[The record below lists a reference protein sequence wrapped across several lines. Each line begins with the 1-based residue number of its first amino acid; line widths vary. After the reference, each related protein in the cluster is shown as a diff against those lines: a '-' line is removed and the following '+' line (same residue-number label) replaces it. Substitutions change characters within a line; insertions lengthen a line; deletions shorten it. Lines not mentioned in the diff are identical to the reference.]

1 MSGHE
6 KSLLRKRA
14 RLEAESHRQDEYVTE
29 ADMAR
34 RSMSNLRLPITQ
46 NTPTAINEV
55 WRRARNESNLIPRP
69 VTREYQ
75 CEAKYTGL
83 MKPLQPNQ
91 LVSSVARH
99 VKGSEGGLS
108 QRINCYASNA
118 GTECDFLVATTLRD
132 RLADGQCH
140 ARGSES
146 VVVGGVTTTRGGRE
160 SRSQGEGTQAQP
172 VSPNSEADGSR
183 PYQRQR

>member
-14 RLEAESHRQDEYVTE
+14 RLAAESHRQDEYVTE

-34 RSMSNLRLPITQ
+34 RSLSNLRHPITQ
-46 NTPTAINEV
+46 NAPTAINEV
-55 WRRARNESNLIPRP
+55 WRQARNESNLIPRP
-69 VTREYQ
+69 VTREHQ
-75 CEAKYTGL
+75 CETKYTGL

-118 GTECDFLVATTLRD
+118 GTECDSLRG
-132 RLADGQCH
+132 RLADSQCH
-140 ARGSES
+140 TRGSES
-146 VVVGGVTTTRGGRE
+146 VVVGGVTTTRGERE

-183 PYQRQR
+183 PYQRR

>member
-1 MSGHE
+1 VSGHE

-14 RLEAESHRQDEYVTE
+14 RLAAESHRQDEYVTE
-29 ADMAR
+29 ADMVR
-34 RSMSNLRLPITQ
+34 RSLSNLRHPITQ

-55 WRRARNESNLIPRP
+55 WRQARNGSNLIPRP
-69 VTREYQ
+69 VTRYHQ
-75 CEAKYTGL
+75 CETKDMGL
-83 MKPLQPNQ
+83 MEPLQPNQ

-118 GTECDFLVATTLRD
+118 GTECDFREAATLRD
-132 RLADGQCH
+132 RLADSQCH

-160 SRSQGEGTQAQP
+160 SRPQGEGTQAQP
-172 VSPNSEADGSR
+172 VSPYSEAHGSR